1 MVTIGLER
9 YLGREEE
16 ERRGEGGRASRR
28 LCFSLIS
35 LKKNYNNT
43 LHEGVDSE
51 RIALLV
57 WRVVSLVRQSR
68 TTLCFSW
75 CLGAMQ
81 RRPPVYHHSGDLD
94 RYENTFS
101 KSPQM
106 RFLPPPPSDRMCKK
120 KAEGKHSHQLTPFQ
134 DGNRKEIFHL
144 SISVRECVCESGS
157 ESEREGILT
166 QLCLPMLFNPDR
178 SCGLPAL
185 CLHCIVQYKCVI
197 LAWLLPPPPQG
208 DERHNCVERQERDS

>member
-1 MVTIGLER
+1 
-9 YLGREEE
+9 
-16 ERRGEGGRASRR
+16 
-28 LCFSLIS
+28 
-35 LKKNYNNT
+35 
-43 LHEGVDSE
+43 
-51 RIALLV
+51 
-57 WRVVSLVRQSR
+57 
-68 TTLCFSW
+68 
-75 CLGAMQ
+75 MQ
-81 RRPPVYHHSGDLD
+81 CKGDLLFTTTAETWID
-94 RYENTFS
+94 MRTHFPRVRRCVFS
-101 KSPQM
+101 
-106 RFLPPPPSDRMCKK
+106 PPPSDRMCKK